1 MRVHP
6 ATGPQDACLSAAE
19 AYEAIAATYDDQ
31 QRGDEW
37 MRRRLHAHYLSVFGT
52 GQHVLDI
59 GCGTGTDALVLAQHG
74 IRVLGLDGA
83 PAMIA
88 ELHRK
93 VGATGLRN
101 RIEGRIL
108 ALDDLARLEGAFD
121 GAYSSFASLS
131 TVELEPFAA
140 QAARLLRP
148 RARMVLHLLN
158 RFSVWEWLGQRRW
171 PPVAHPVRTFSI
183 GGQAV
188 PHRLYFARDAYAR
201 YFARAFALRGAYGLG
216 ALRPPH
222 TVRRA
227 PRRLVSGLEWLDVR
241 VGGLPGVLN
250 AGRFFVLDLERRA

>member
-1 MRVHP
+1 MCVHL
-6 ATGPQDACLSAAE
+6 ATGPKDASLSAAE
-19 AYEAIAATYDDQ
+19 AYEAIAAAYDAQ

-37 MRRRLHAHYLSVFGT
+37 MRRRLHAHYLSTFSA
-52 GQHVLDI
+52 GQYVLDI
-59 GCGTGTDALVLAQHG
+59 GCGTGTDALVLAEHG

-88 ELHRK
+88 QMRTK
-93 VGATGLRN
+93 VAAAGVQD
-101 RIEGRIL
+101 RIEGRVL
-108 ALDDLARLEGAFD
+108 ALADLERLDGAFD

-131 TVELEPFAA
+131 TVDLEPFAQ

-148 RARMVLHLLN
+148 GARMVLHLLN
-158 RFSVWEWLGQRRW
+158 RFSVWEWLGRRRW

-183 GGQAV
+183 GGRAV
-188 PHRLYFARDAYAR
+188 PHQLYFAREAYAR
-201 YFARAFALRGAYGLG
+201 YFARVFALRGAYSLG

-227 PRRLVSGLEWLDVR
+227 PTKLISGLEWLDVR